1 MIQLAQFIDGE
12 SIKYIVLGF
21 VFLIAGA
28 LGYRFGYDRGHTPKA
43 IMCADELTELVKSRE
58 QYIECDVERSALKIT
73 GIKDCTFD
81 RCQPMCVEQSRK
93 AVADYVALER
103 EIVCT
108 PAH

>member
-1 MIQLAQFIDGE
+1 MIQLATLINAE
-12 SIKYIVLGF
+12 SIKYIAAGF
-21 VFLIAGA
+21 VFLTVGA
-28 LGYRFGYDRGHTPKA
+28 LGYKVGYDRGHIPKSE
-43 IMCADELTELVKSRE
+43 MCAEELTELISSRE
-58 QYIECDVERSALKIT
+58 KYIECDVERSALRIT

-93 AVADYVALER
+93 AVADYIALEK

>member
-1 MIQLAQFIDGE
+1 MINIDAIND
-12 SIKYIVLGF
+12 SIKYSVIGF
-21 VFLIAGA
+21 ISVILIIASYSA
-28 LGYRFGYDRGHTPKA
+28 GYDRGHTPKA
-43 IMCADELTELVKSRE
+43 IMCADELTELVRSRE